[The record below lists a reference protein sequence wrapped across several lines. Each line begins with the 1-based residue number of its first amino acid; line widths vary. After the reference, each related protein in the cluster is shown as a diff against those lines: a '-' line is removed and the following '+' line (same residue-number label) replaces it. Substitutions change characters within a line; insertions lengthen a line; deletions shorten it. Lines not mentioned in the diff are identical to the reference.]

1 MQRWESTIS
10 ANLKI
15 SMEKRIRKRS
25 TKRTRALKQALKM
38 RVFVRDNWTCYIC
51 GLRVRDLPNHPR
63 MATVD
68 HIIPRIKGGSNDM
81 SNLKTCC
88 AKCNNDKGCNSIN

>member
-1 MQRWESTIS
+1 
-10 ANLKI
+10 
-15 SMEKRIRKRS
+15 MEKRIRKRS

-38 RVFVRDNWTCYIC
+38 KVFVRDNWTCYIC

-68 HIIPRIKGGSNDM
+68 HIIPRIKGGSNDTD
-81 SNLKTCC
+81 NLKTCC
-88 AKCNNDKGCNSIN
+88 AKCNNDKGCN